1 MEVVTSDALLFEE
14 NGDINLNA
22 LNVMQQEDDLDDM
35 DLDESDKE
43 IIEWLDNYD
52 LQSPIVDMDY
62 WLNYFSEDIDIFTN
76 VADDDIFG
84 LNEEMVEKEEDI
96 ANNEEYSIL
105 IENFQ
110 LNDNITVVTSE

>member
-1 MEVVTSDALLFEE
+1 MELVTSDALLFEE
-14 NGDINLNA
+14 NGDINSNA
-22 LNVMQQEDDLDDM
+22 LNVQQEDDLDDM

-43 IIEWLDNYD
+43 IIDWLDNYN
-52 LQSPIVDMDY
+52 LQSPIVDTDY

-76 VADDDIFG
+76 VIDDDIVG
-84 LNEEMVEKEEDI
+84 LNEEMEEKEEDI